1 MGCRINDIKLL
12 DGSPSKLGN
21 KLLNLLNGNYA
32 KAITYLSIANSKDFN
47 DWFVTNGGTQV
58 TDSYDGRK
66 VSSLISAINEYRKSF
81 DYNIQTARNS
91 KSNNVRLFDNIADE
105 EHAVNV
111 LTTMYLEAE
120 DYLINNKK
128 SSGNLTNIRAYLAK
142 RLVDHYKNPGLT
154 ESQREFTKKL
164 LLDVMPLDA
173 NKQAKG
179 SKIISSV
186 IKDSKVIH
194 LSRSLNL
201 YEETNIFDESQ
212 TNSDEAED
220 VDVEAIDDNASYKD
234 WNDAMA
240 KHVSKTISKEIKRI
254 FNSVKQLSSIE
265 YVGEN
270 GVFNEKTDTPSG
282 IAETMNFNDCLSNII
297 AFGEFKDINSFVE
310 SLHTIAS
317 TKEGM
322 MGLEAIYNKALT
334 DKTFATKLFVNFNQR
349 LIKRNQ
355 VTYSSNDVTSDLTNP
370 NSNPALILR
379 NKILSGINRSINSNI
394 TPLSNRLNLLNI
406 NFNNRTYLQPMS
418 INDIKYNS
426 GIEMLADIYSYLGL
440 GISENGIRN
449 YIYNSSDTNSNI
461 NTRFKRLLEHT
472 ESLINIIKEAK
483 EISTDNKDRYK
494 AAYKAWIK
502 EKQYVEES
510 GQGKVKPIEEF
521 GNITANPVITDS
533 SLHKILN
540 ISNAIAKHESVIIDL
555 NSRDI
560 QNQLVTDTIKNS
572 YLSRFFHRYQYADN
586 AEKYFITKAKFRQY
600 EKSNVLFEQ
609 VDDKGKIVIPGIL
622 RKVDNGYQ
630 LTEYYDFL
638 DIELF
643 NGAKNESLNTA
654 ATYSQMS
661 AADFDITTV
670 CQYINNSYNNTIS
683 TNKSGTAKF
692 KAAKYFI
699 QTPSDAPNTYMIRSY
714 ALSIKGLIKENGT
727 KVIGKDK
734 YTRSEVE
741 KDTNSLYIFTD
752 NTDRTS
758 NVTNSNIKSDSKY
771 AKLFGSNKN
780 VLSYGTENNPT
791 SAVIRGL
798 DNAFPISTM
807 KYYRGVRNQTIE
819 QARWNDS
826 DFNEFKS
833 VIDVEFDVISN
844 ELKSNNYKNIVF
856 PGSIDG
862 LFNSK
867 IANISKERTP
877 KLYEYLNNKL
887 EVLKNSLSSTQSI
900 NREHPIYKALKNI
913 YEQEITDM
921 RQAYE
926 TIFERDATGLVVRN
940 NTNKN
945 AGEKG
950 APVIKAKLND
960 LYEKYHFKNGKVVD
974 DNERLVG
981 NVFQFWN
988 LLVDPNSDNPL
999 DDINKSVDNT
1009 IDGMYEFLYTADTD
1023 SIINEHLDRYIAVK
1037 TQEAIDYYS
1046 QYRSNIKDYNEDM
1059 IKEMALNY
1067 TIQFVNF
1074 NELFSG
1080 NLKFYKD
1087 ARDTIKRNKETQAG
1101 GVSYGTYSIDNV
1113 NASDNEVID
1122 NITIGNKTIPI
1133 TNNFKY
1139 ITVVNTNKPTDNIKG
1154 IEKLLPKD
1162 IDSDTKAFILGKY
1175 TDKTK
1180 VNDAQSYITLDEFV
1194 RRVYLSGQYEDYK
1207 DTVEAL
1213 YDESKPIDYAKLGK
1227 LIQVQ
1232 KNFYYELQAD
1242 EAAGLEVPVQIKNAE
1257 FVLIPRFIKGT
1268 ELEVLNETM
1277 ISNGIHQTNTVE
1289 TEKAANNRNLT
1300 LWNEKGVITKTNFTK
1315 FKTAVKSN
1323 IKTGYYT
1330 NLYKQQDTP
1339 QHMDAENKAGIQ
1351 IVKKM
1356 VDNLHSKEGLTL
1368 KTRFFNLYTANIRN
1382 SFKDLAR
1389 ELNLTVDEND
1399 NVVLDDNGKV
1409 TTINKAKFYDMV
1421 YDELARTD
1429 ANSNLLSYAML
1440 SPTGEPL
1447 MPNYIGTVRRKMMSV
1462 FQSIFTNN
1470 ITNQKLP
1477 GFHGAQVSN
1486 IGFKPTT
1493 ISESEYLKTRSAS
1506 GEVNTAIAKKLEYHK
1521 DGNPYIEILLPRHSK
1536 KLYTQYNEDGSVKK
1550 EFTIEEL
1557 KEAGLDMMIGY
1568 RIPTEGKQSVVMM
1581 KVVGFLDES
1590 QGSTIVVPDE
1600 FVTQTGSDF
1609 DIDSIY
1615 GIYHNFTTK
1624 DGKLIKIEYSENTDK
1639 DSVDERYINYIRSAV
1654 RKLKSDSISFTLDED
1669 EKNSI
1674 ASKLNSLLDKEY
1686 DNYFSNANNKISENI
1701 SDYSEIWQEL
1711 DDNAKEAIKTIDA
1724 ETKDIA
1730 NFKEK
1735 LISRTDAIN
1744 SMVNNS
1750 EYEADK
1756 ENLQSLVDIY
1766 KNTIDVIDLKSK
1778 LGNLKHEQNVEIV
1791 AEAFKSANKDKA
1803 LYVAETNAEKL
1814 GLYSREQFESLP
1826 IEDQNSKEARENA
1839 IVDTFL
1845 DIMSL
1850 PETSEENLMC
1860 SNFEDIKD
1868 AKKWVFGKIEKF
1880 VDINS
1885 IIGQSNYRNQVMS
1898 GATLKAI
1905 SVKRDNFCSISNT
1918 AKTTIT
1924 DNYAVI
1930 VKYDYASSPVGEYK
1944 KQKAYAISN
1953 YGKDHVTAN
1962 DEHQTIAVVHDKL
1975 GWSLN
1980 GDRNIEGKLM
1990 TVYSSE
1996 TTALILDGVKEGGIM
2011 NVNTYTFDVFKTLID
2026 LGIDYKTAVAFMVQ
2040 DGITKINEHN
2050 DNANSIYNSDRDNP
2064 IIAATK
2070 SILIDYIKTNNSNAK
2085 LTKYNS
2091 VNELLIAADIKEEEF
2106 SHKDLN
2112 SNKLKE
2118 IYNSKDIDAREKVV
2132 HDLSVIENFKRFKE
2146 LSDAIGSHAGVMNL
2160 DKVGASQSVFS
2171 ARKIISSI
2179 KDLSRIKPIL
2189 NSAVTNSSLINAVY
2203 PDIRGEANIDKSVY
2217 PSLYANYKYCLLN
2230 AGKIVSSLFET
2241 ESQGFNNIKNMLPS
2255 NVDENTVHK
2264 FENYVVLHAL
2274 NETKFVSRNIFI
2286 SNNET
2291 IDYTNE
2297 NDTELENARRITGYN
2312 QSITYDI
2319 DLTNPEAFADFVKLT
2334 PANKVYIL
2342 KNKVKGE
2349 SLLDYL
2355 NVELVDTKKANK
2367 GLSSPQKVTVMS
2379 NTVDSNKLIDLFKN
2393 MYYSEDPFVRAAA
2406 QDLIRYS
2413 IVAEGF
2419 SYGFNKISN
2428 IVPVEILYNTI
2439 EDGGIGL
2446 IEDSNN
2452 NLNTMINSYSVN
2464 FSNIVDNFFRS
2475 NLDSKYI
2482 PKYEN
2487 KWSPKH
2493 KQGRI
2498 RFDNNGIA
2506 LIDVSTAISIGLVE
2520 NSYIDNVTGSPVYRY
2535 KSYIKTNKF
2544 KEGVKN
2550 PELSLYKVYTNGSGI
2565 YLYPANMLEYNE
2577 PRTYSVNPNNNVNP
2591 ASSIY
2596 EEYINDNKDT
2606 IPNSFKQLERAR
2618 LEHKR
2623 SFIAVPNM
2631 LNAITRDINNNIILN
2646 YLRKVSSTI
2655 VGYERI
2661 AVDKAWGQV
2670 SVVTNK
2676 FGDNNATDNIMKA
2689 NLKDLAENNI
2699 RIVMIDGSKSYE
2711 MIKYLEEELGYS
2723 NYQVIYNSN
2732 DSKTRDYINECNRK
2746 DARTRFLE
2754 RLNNYNASVIKIDT
2768 NVDQYKQF
2776 ITKLTADGNIS
2787 KSLLHRV
2794 HTDGFNYTTITSLM
2808 ASRIN
2813 LNPDT
2818 RAKITIENIDYL
2830 ITNLG
2835 EANSKSLKS
2844 IPTYKKDGE
2853 FIDNL
2858 FSDNDRSYKNIIKIE
2873 DFNRAVEEADDAD
2886 VFESSNED
2894 LDANINNLINDHLK
2908 GIEANAKDTDSMFGN
2923 SEFVRDIKKQFRE
2936 LNLHRNNKDVYND
2949 TIRAIALSKASLSIE
2964 QQALFIKNKFEHF
2977 YDEPTKPN
2985 EPISAT
2991 NPLKVYKLLDAELY
3005 DKLDGNPALQ
3015 QAFFKLLLDT
3025 ETFVSD
3031 NESFAGINLYS
3042 NEDIANAADDRA
3054 RKALIDANQSIAT
3067 IKNQVNDIKVLLTN
3081 SHKARDL
3088 FFDRVIAKVSTN
3100 EMVAKDLQQI
3110 SKSYR
3115 DDSWFRSWATNA
3127 AESGIPLIQ
3136 AVMKRV
3142 NGSVYA
3148 AQMEANRKAT
3158 DFKNKLAAIKAE
3170 SPGIKILDLIDD
3182 SGRLVKPYTED
3193 LVKDM
3198 QRKKQDLDVIK
3209 ARYGENSIKYIKAK
3223 NDYNDWLTD
3232 NIHREYVSAYYAERS
3247 EIEHILDDYDDVR
3260 TKLNRISAK
3269 QRDIM
3274 SRMIGNDYTQLTD
3287 NERKELNNLA
3297 KERKLLTSTTYQD
3310 GSPKEG
3316 KDYYDAMAA
3325 NNYLNNLTRFR
3336 NKYQETITKDGFEDM
3351 LKDNLN
3357 IVSRIRSVKAESEL
3371 ATDVA
3376 YQTAMKWINENTN
3389 KKIDEE
3395 LLADI
3400 KEAFKLL
3407 KSTNLNSAEF
3417 AAIMENKYDDKGI
3430 IDGSKFT
3437 DVERANIRKSQAD
3450 KFKGQN
3456 NEDVVR
3462 LIRNNTHP
3470 KYSNTIYTRGFYN
3483 SLRSDKVSTDERN
3496 AIIKEINAIL
3506 GTQFVPNE
3514 NRVESYNLS
3523 IEELDKLAK
3532 LYEELN
3538 DNPKEDV
3545 SDEYSSNRAKFI
3557 HNNVDFTYDDVEF
3570 ERQRIAAQTKG
3581 QNYYKHWLAANT
3593 EEEFNYAT
3601 KSYTGKIL
3609 PNSELYGIAKP
3620 RNMDKFTDHARTNA
3634 KKLLDA
3640 NVEFV
3645 PTAYY
3650 VREFEKHRRLS
3661 DAEFNKWYHENHV
3674 FNPNTQLYEPLR
3686 IWQQM
3691 EVKDKTKVK
3700 YEPKA
3705 KWTTNKVRDEFKNS
3719 EYEFGNLKLNTAY
3732 ANDKYK
3738 SSKYVDIINNPA
3750 KKKLYD
3756 LVHETLNDLVVNP
3769 RSKSFVDKG
3778 FIPFE
3783 SLSEER
3789 KDLKSYAKAIQEAIG
3804 IYDVPMKSEDDD
3816 SFGKRAVNMPM
3827 LYRINPQKLNPIP
3840 VKDESMT
3847 DEEYAN
3853 ELARV
3858 YNENNEI
3865 QDANEAEHRKRMNE
3879 NLEDVFSKFII
3890 EASRFNSIQENSKLL
3905 RLTLDELKD
3914 MKFYKLDSKGHPI
3927 VDKSKSKITGNTEY
3941 VMKDGGY
3948 GSLNFEEYMKR
3959 IIYNEF
3965 ENDEGWKT
3973 KGTRVFKNFVSLR
3986 FMAGNITS
3994 GISNVTYGESQIL
4007 MEALGKEFLSVAD
4020 RNKGI
4025 MDYRKGIVSYFAD
4038 YESATTNNLTSAL
4051 IKLVDVIDL
4060 DTVTEVEGNNGK
4072 VGKAYKKI
4080 TTVAYLQ
4087 QSIGEHFMQNS
4098 TMLGMMYSH
4107 RVIDVNGKKQ
4117 LMSKEMF
4124 SRHVREEAFKTIAKK
4139 YDKAHGT
4146 HYIEDYNKFVNKL
4159 KDNDNVELRQKYID
4173 FKRDIVE
4180 DFLLALPNSA
4190 RKEFIELNKVKK
4202 DEATTIFETYP
4213 TLRDSFELKNGLA
4226 VLKEDSGLTYEDIG
4240 LFKNKV
4246 IEVNHKIHGVYNKI
4260 NSARAQSYWW
4270 GSMVFQFHKHLIPGI
4285 AKRYGYVWGK
4295 GVYNEA
4301 REAVDKGMYVS
4312 LGKFLASP
4320 FKATFK
4326 ASEVTDEVNAIE
4338 ATRNFMNYTQNLI
4351 VNCKMY
4357 YDIMPEYDK
4366 ANLRRCLGEAAA
4378 ILGALMLYIA
4388 GRMMWDDDDKE
4399 TQVADYMMYLG
4410 DRLSSESIQYTAYG
4424 APFEAYKLYSNPV
4437 ASFAIVKDLGK
4448 GVASVGQYLLTGDK
4462 ADLYYQT
4469 GTNYGK
4475 SKITT
4480 NLLKQVP
4487 IYNQYMK
4494 HERLGSNNSYYKTGN
4509 NMIGVLPVRD
4519 WIDKYKK
4526 NHSSNN
4532 N

>member
-240 KHVSKTISKEIKRI
+240 KHVSKTISKEVKRI
-254 FNSVKQLSSIE
+254 FSSVKQLSSIE

-334 DKTFATKLFVNFNQR
+334 DKAFATKLFINFNQR
-349 LIKRNQ
+349 IIKRNQ

-370 NSNPALILR
+370 NSNPALIIR

-406 NFNNRTYLQPMS
+406 NFKNGTHLQPIS

-483 EISTDNKDRYK
+483 EISADNKDRYK

-521 GNITANPVITDS
+521 GNITANPIITDS

-609 VDDKGKIVIPGIL
+609 VDDKGKIIIPGIL

-630 LTEYYDFL
+630 LTDYYDFL

-714 ALSIKGLIKENGT
+714 ALSIKGLMD
-727 KVIGKDK
+727 KD
-734 YTRSEVE
+734 
-741 KDTNSLYIFTD
+741 
-752 NTDRTS
+752 
-758 NVTNSNIKSDSKY
+758 
-771 AKLFGSNKN
+771 
-780 VLSYGTENNPT
+780 NN
-791 SAVIRGL
+791 
-798 DNAFPISTM
+798 
-807 KYYRGVRNQTIE
+807 
-819 QARWNDS
+819 
-826 DFNEFKS
+826 
-833 VIDVEFDVISN
+833 
-844 ELKSNNYKNIVF
+844 
-856 PGSIDG
+856 
-862 LFNSK
+862 
-867 IANISKERTP
+867 
-877 KLYEYLNNKL
+877 
-887 EVLKNSLSSTQSI
+887 I

-1101 GVSYGTYSIDNV
+1101 GISYGTYSIDNV
-1113 NASDNEVID
+1113 SASDNEVID
-1122 NITIGNKTIPI
+1122 NITIGNKTIPV

-1139 ITVVNTNKPTDNIKG
+1139 ITVVNTNKATDNIKG
-1154 IEKLLPKD
+1154 IEKSLPKD

-1213 YDESKPIDYAKLGK
+1213 YDESKPIDYTKLGK

-1289 TEKAANNRNLT
+1289 TEKAASNRNLT

-1440 SPTGEPL
+1440 SSTGEPL

-1615 GIYHNFTTK
+1615 GIYHNFK
-1624 DGKLIKIEYSENTDK
+1624 VVNGKLAKIEYIDGKDEDSVKQRYVNYVKSNIDKLTRDYAAFSISDEEKEVIYNNLKSIINYNYEEDDAALKEKIDADFDEQSDIWQDLKPATKEALKTINAYTKATDVNTKFATVVKNRIDTIDDMITSGNYNEDLDNLNDIK
-1639 DSVDERYINYIRSAV
+1639 DSYNHMLQVM
-1654 RKLKSDSISFTLDED
+1654 SDQQEL
-1669 EKNSI
+1669 NSI
-1674 ASKLNSLLDKEY
+1674 KHQVVKDNLGNVINKYLKDK
-1686 DNYFSNANNKISENI
+1686 I
-1701 SDYSEIWQEL
+1701 
-1711 DDNAKEAIKTIDA
+1711 
-1724 ETKDIA
+1724 IA
-1730 NFKEK
+1730 NAQ
-1735 LISRTDAIN
+1735 I
-1744 SMVNNS
+1744 
-1750 EYEADK
+1750 
-1756 ENLQSLVDIY
+1756 
-1766 KNTIDVIDLKSK
+1766 
-1778 LGNLKHEQNVEIV
+1778 
-1791 AEAFKSANKDKA
+1791 
-1803 LYVAETNAEKL
+1803 NAEKL
-1814 GLYSREQFESLP
+1814 GLMTLDKFASLP
-1826 IEDQNSKEARENA
+1826 VEDQNTREARENA
-1839 IVDTFL
+1839 VVDTFL

-1868 AKKWVFGKIEKF
+1868 AKKWVFGKVEKF

-1918 AKTTIT
+1918 AKTTIA

-1930 VKYDYASSPVGEYK
+1930 VKYDYASSPVGEYN

-2070 SILIDYIKTNNSNAK
+2070 SILIDYIKTNNPNAK

-2106 SHKDLN
+2106 AHKALN
-2112 SNKLKE
+2112 RNKLKE
-2118 IYNSKDIDAREKVV
+2118 LYNSKDIDAREKVV
-2132 HDLSVIENFKRFKE
+2132 YDLSVVENFKRFKE

-2189 NSAVTNSSLINAVY
+2189 NSAVTHSSLINAVY
-2203 PDIRGEANIDKSVY
+2203 PDIRGEASINKSVY

-2291 IDYTNE
+2291 IDYSNE

-2355 NVELVDTKKANK
+2355 NVELVDTRKANK
-2367 GLSSPQKVTVMS
+2367 GLASPQKVTVMS

-2631 LNAITRDINNNIILN
+2631 LNAITRDSNNNIILN

-2754 RLNNYNASVIKIDT
+2754 RLNNYNASVVKIDT

-2853 FIDNL
+2853 FIDKL

-2908 GIEANAKDTDSMFGN
+2908 GIEANARDTDSMFGN

-3042 NEDIANAADDRA
+3042 NDDIANAVDDRA

-3158 DFKNKLAAIKAE
+3158 DFKNKLATIQAE

-3198 QRKKQDLDVIK
+3198 QRKKQELDVIK

-3232 NIHREYVSAYYAERS
+3232 NIHREYVSSYYAERS

-3260 TKLNRISAK
+3260 AKLNRISAK

-3287 NERKELNNLA
+3287 DERKELNNLA

-3400 KEAFKLL
+3400 REAFKLL

-3470 KYSNTIYTRGFYN
+3470 EYSNTIYTRGFYN
-3483 SLRSDKVSTDERN
+3483 SLRSDKVSTERRN
-3496 AIIKEINAIL
+3496 TIIKEINSIL
-3506 GTQFVPNE
+3506 GSQFIPNE

-3523 IEELDKLAK
+3523 IEELDKLTE
-3532 LYEELN
+3532 LYNELH
-3538 DNPKEDV
+3538 DNPKERID
-3545 SDEYSSNRAKFI
+3545 DDRNSNRGKFI
-3557 HNNVDFTYDDVEF
+3557 HNNVDFTYDMVEF

-3593 EEEFNYAT
+3593 EEEFNYST
-3601 KSYTGKIL
+3601 QSYTGKVL

-3620 RNMDKFTDHARTNA
+3620 KDKVLDKFIDHARTNA
-3634 KKLLDA
+3634 KRLLDA

-3661 DAEFNKWYHENHV
+3661 DDAFNKWYHDNHV

-3738 SSKYVDIINNPA
+3738 SSKYADIINNPA

-3756 LVHETLNDLVVNP
+3756 LVHKTLNDLVVNP

-3789 KDLKSYAKAIQEAIG
+3789 NDLKSYAKAIQEAIG

-3941 VMKDGGY
+3941 VMKEGGY

-4020 RNKGI
+4020 RNKGM

-4038 YESATTNNLTSAL
+4038 YESATTDNLTSAL

-4060 DTVTEVEGNNGK
+4060 DTVTEVEGNNSK

-4080 TTVAYLQ
+4080 TTAAYLQ

-4107 RVIDVNGKKQ
+4107 RVVDVNGKKQ
-4117 LMSKEMF
+4117 LMTKEMF

-4139 YDKAHGT
+4139 YDEAHGT
-4146 HYIEDYNKFVNKL
+4146 HYIKDYNKFVNKL
-4159 KDNDNVELRQKYID
+4159 KDNDNVELRQKYLD

-4190 RKEFIELNKVKK
+4190 RKEFIELNKAKK

-4270 GSMVFQFHKHLIPGI
+4270 GSLVFQFHKHLIPGI

-4301 REAVDKGMYVS
+4301 REAVDKGMYIS
-4312 LGKFLASP
+4312 LGKFLTSP

-4388 GRMMWDDDDKE
+4388 GRMMWDDKDKD

-4437 ASFAIVKDLGK
+4437 ASFAIIKDLGK

-4469 GTNYGK
+4469 GTNYGQ